1 MPIISIDSLV
11 ININEKMSVMFW
23 RIIFEKE
30 EKVEKLSYVH
40 SKETLKRLKP
50 IRYYSNSEIS
60 KFVSCTF
67 SVETKL
73 FFNKGRSMTKGTAV

>member
-11 ININEKMSVMFW
+11 ININEKMIVMFW

-60 KFVSCTF
+60 KFVLNLKRISSF
-67 SVETKL
+67 SRNSV
-73 FFNKGRSMTKGTAV
+73 FCRKG